1 MRLHR
6 LHLRTWLVP
15 LGVALGLTSC
25 GDPVGVGSFTV
36 TYRANTVGVAT
47 IDSILYDNGTGGCAT
62 SCNADSTMVKVVSPS
77 TTYRNSIV
85 MPAGSTVQ
93 VHLYGS
99 GTAAGT
105 AQLTMLWMTPTG
117 GITGDSA
124 TATTA
129 AAAKFTID
137 LSKRAI

>member
-1 MRLHR
+1 MRHHR
-6 LHLRTWLVP
+6 SQLRWLAP
-15 LGVALGLTSC
+15 LGLAIGLVSC
-25 GDPVGVGSFTV
+25 GDPVGVGSYTV

-47 IDSILYDNGTGGCAT
+47 IDSILYDNGTGECTT
-62 SCNADSTMVKVVSPS
+62 SCNADSTMVKVSNPS

-85 MPAGSTVQ
+85 MPAGSTIE

-105 AQLTMLWMTPTG
+105 AQLTVIWMTPTG
-117 GITGDSA
+117 GISGDSA

-137 LSKRAI
+137 LSKRTL